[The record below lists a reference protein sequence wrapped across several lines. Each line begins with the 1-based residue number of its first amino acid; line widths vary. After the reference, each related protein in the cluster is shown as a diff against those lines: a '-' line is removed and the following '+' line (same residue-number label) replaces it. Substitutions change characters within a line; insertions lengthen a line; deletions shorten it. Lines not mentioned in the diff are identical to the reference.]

1 MTQGV
6 NTNRSSGNA
15 LVVKVL
21 RSTSHRSRFWW
32 IVRNDRDGQIVESS
46 FQTYPNEEPLAVQ
59 GKSRCE
65 LYAGDL
71 GKFGRLT
78 FVRLPPNKYGDFR
91 VSDREY

>member
-1 MTQGV
+1 M
-6 NTNRSSGNA
+6 
-15 LVVKVL
+15 KM
-21 RSTSHRSRFWW
+21 
-32 IVRNDRDGQIVESS
+32 
-46 FQTYPNEEPLAVQ
+46 PLAVQ

-91 VSDREY
+91 VSDREGIGTLTRFTYKLRQFAAGGSNEQ